1 MPPDWPTVLLRFAL
15 YLDLMLVFGL
25 PFFVVHGLRGDER
38 QSRFATSVRYAA
50 VGGAIA
56 GLLLSVGN
64 LLLMAKALSGVAQ
77 YALLDRETVGMV
89 LTATDFGLAWS
100 VRMAALLAVLL
111 AFSIRRLP
119 HALRLGSATVAA
131 AVALATLAWSGHG
144 AMDEGVRRYV
154 HLGADIAHLLAAGTW
169 VGALLAFVC
178 MAAGVRRATTAEVA
192 MLARAASEFARVGT
206 LVVATLV
213 LTGAINYWLIVG
225 PSLAGIASTGYGQLL
240 LAKLALFGAM
250 LGLAAFNRYRFSPR
264 LAAALASGE
273 ARSAAAALRRS
284 LWLETGCATAI
295 LALVAWLGTLSPEAL
310 QGG

>member
-25 PFFVVHGLRGDER
+25 PFFVVHALRGGER
-38 QSRFATSVRYAA
+38 RSRFAAWMVYLAA
-50 VGGAIA
+50 GGAIA

-64 LLLMAKALSGVAQ
+64 LLMMAKALSGVAQ
-77 YALLDRETVGMV
+77 YAQLDPETIGMV

-111 AFSIRRLP
+111 AFSIPGLP
-119 HALRLGSATVAA
+119 HTLRLGIASGAA
-131 AVALATLAWSGHG
+131 AVALASLAWSGHG
-144 AMDEGVRRYV
+144 AMDEGGRRYV
-154 HLGADIAHLLAAGTW
+154 HLGADIVHLLAAGTW

-178 MAAGVRRATTAEVA
+178 MAAGVRRATAAKVA
-192 MLARAASEFARVGT
+192 MLARAASGFARVGT

-213 LTGAINYWLIVG
+213 LTGAINYWMIVG
-225 PSLAGIASTGYGQLL
+225 PSLAGIASTAYGLLL

-250 LGLAAFNRYRFSPR
+250 LGLAALNRYRFSPR